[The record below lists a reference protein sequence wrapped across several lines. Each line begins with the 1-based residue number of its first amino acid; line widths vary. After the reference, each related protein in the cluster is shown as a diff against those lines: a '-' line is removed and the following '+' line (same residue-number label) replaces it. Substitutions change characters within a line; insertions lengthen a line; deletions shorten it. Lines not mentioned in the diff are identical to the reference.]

1 MSRAPE
7 YDRNEVLR
15 RATEVFWARGYG
27 ATTVPD
33 LVAATGLKPG
43 SLYAAF
49 GSKRG
54 VFLEVLGQYNQ
65 RFMAR
70 IEQPRSDRV
79 SAFAAI
85 EALLESA
92 ADDALNDPDRRGCLA
107 VNALLELSRHEPEI
121 DALLCTHNARVQ
133 QAMARLIAQAQQE
146 GDIAPSQQP
155 EALSAFLLNNLWGMR
170 VLCRQPTDRDALRAI
185 VKGVMT
191 TLKAG

>member
-7 YDRNEVLR
+7 YDRDEVLR
-15 RATEVFWARGYG
+15 RATEVFWERGYG
-27 ATTVPD
+27 ATSVPD
-33 LVAATGLKPG
+33 LVAATGLQPG

-54 VFLEVLGQYNQ
+54 VFLEVLGQYND

-70 IEQPRSDRV
+70 IEQLQSDRS
-79 SAFAAI
+79 SAIAAI

-92 ADDALNDPDRRGCLA
+92 ADDALNDPGRRGCLA

-121 DALLCTHNARVQ
+121 GALLCAHNARVH
-133 QAMARLIAQAQQE
+133 QAMARLIAQAQHE
-146 GDIAPSQQP
+146 GDIAPGQQP

-170 VLCRQPTDRDALRAI
+170 VLCRQPADRDALRAI
-185 VKGVMT
+185 VQGVLT
-191 TLKAG
+191 TLKAA